1 MGQGARRLP
10 SAPKRRP
17 REAETRANV
26 GGEHAASCPRGSLG
40 KHPGL
45 CEPERPELPGRAF
58 GKMLFPNGASQRGFD
73 ECSPRHPSTLRRTD
87 DFTVV
92 TDKGSHLP
100 IPKPKKEN
108 GGWGGEAVSGGRI
121 EKTSLEITAMPRNST
136 VRAVPWALSSGT

>member
-26 GGEHAASCPRGSLG
+26 GGEHAASCPRASLG

-108 GGWGGEAVSGGRI
+108 GGWGGRGGEWRKDRKDFPGDHSHAKKLHG
-121 EKTSLEITAMPRNST
+121 EGCT
-136 VRAVPWALSSGT
+136 VGT

>member
-10 SAPKRRP
+10 SAPEPRL

-26 GGEHAASCPRGSLG
+26 GEHEASCPRAGLG

-45 CEPERPELPGRAF
+45 CEPERLELPGRAF

-73 ECSPRHPSTLRRTD
+73 ECSPHYPSTLRRTD

-92 TDKGSHLP
+92 TDKGSQ
-100 IPKPKKEN
+100 
-108 GGWGGEAVSGGRI
+108 
-121 EKTSLEITAMPRNST
+121 
-136 VRAVPWALSSGT
+136 